1 MDILR
6 ERPEDMTFEEYKAQL
21 KFQKAWIRNHKRG
34 RFYYISTEVQYIPED
49 KFKEYGYIKT
59 YPPFVGDTRELIHPV

>member
-6 ERPEDMTFEEYKAQL
+6 ERPEDMSFLEYKTQL

-34 RFYYISTEVQYIPED
+34 RLYYIASEILYVPED
-49 KFKEYGYIKT
+49 VNKLFGYTKT
-59 YPPFVGDTRELIHPV
+59 YPPFVGDTKKLIYPV